1 MFEQRY
7 AILREDYAN
16 AGKASSAIKS
26 ALKQLGIAPDILR
39 RIAVACYEAEI
50 NLIIHSY
57 GGEILMSIDEENS
70 KVILSFN
77 DTGPGIPDMEKAL
90 TPGFSTASATA
101 REFGFGAGM
110 GLPNIKRV
118 SDEFDVVSSSEGTH
132 LKIGF
137 YV

>member
-90 TPGFSTASATA
+90 TPGFSTARFLTTCGTDD
-101 REFGFGAGM
+101 RTPGGT
-110 GLPNIKRV
+110 K
-118 SDEFDVVSSSEGTH
+118 SSPPPGWPMSIT
-132 LKIGF
+132 LSKPF
-137 YV
+137 PAAMTW